1 MFRKIIQFSFVFRG
15 SAQCLNLTNY
25 SPASSE
31 LKCNGKVELLLLM
44 DMYALNDSSVYGCCH
59 LNRSCMEQN
68 LCFKPMKLYH
78 IEFILHNKQ

>member
-1 MFRKIIQFSFVFRG
+1 MFKPDKLQTIAIPLF
-15 SAQCLNLTNY
+15 

-59 LNRSCMEQN
+59 LNRSCVEQN
-68 LCFKPMKLYH
+68 LCFKFMKLYH
-78 IEFILHNKQ
+78 IEFSSQ